1 MVERE
6 APPFF
11 VKKFL
16 QRTSGEIIADLF
28 QKADMLRVASGYRL
42 LEQ

>member
-1 MVERE
+1 MAERE

-16 QRTSGEIIADLF
+16 QRAIGEIIADLF
-28 QKADMLRVASGYRL
+28 HKADMLRVAVGSRL